1 MQFQDYLRT
10 LRRGW
15 RLIAA
20 SVGVCLLLGG
30 LIIVQSEPTY
40 AATAELFVAPG
51 SGPSTAELVQ
61 GSAFFEDRVKTYA
74 LIVDSA
80 VVLEP
85 VVEELGLDES
95 ARSLASRVSATAPV
109 ETVLLQIRVT
119 DTDPERAAAVA
130 NAAATRFQ
138 TVATELETV
147 EGSDDEPVVRVT
159 VVQPATV
166 PTVPISPNKRLILVL
181 ATMIG
186 LAIGF
191 AIAVVP

>member
-30 LIIVQSEPTY
+30 LIIVVSEPTY
-40 AATAELFVAPG
+40 EATAELFVAPG

-95 ARSLASRVSATAPV
+95 ARSLAERVSATAPV
-109 ETVLLQIRVT
+109 ETVLLRLRVT
-119 DTDPERAAAVA
+119 DTDPEQAAAVA
-130 NAAATRFQ
+130 HAAATRFQ
-138 TVATELETV
+138 TLATALETV
-147 EGSDDEPVVRVT
+147 
-159 VVQPATV
+159 
-166 PTVPISPNKRLILVL
+166 
-181 ATMIG
+181 
-186 LAIGF
+186 
-191 AIAVVP
+191 

>member
-1 MQFQDYLRT
+1 M
-10 LRRGW
+10 
-15 RLIAA
+15 
-20 SVGVCLLLGG
+20 
-30 LIIVQSEPTY
+30 
-40 AATAELFVAPG
+40 
-51 SGPSTAELVQ
+51 Q

-95 ARSLASRVSATAPV
+95 ARSLADRVSATAPV
-109 ETVLLQIRVT
+109 ETVLLRIRVT
-119 DTDPERAAAVA
+119 DTDPEQAAAVA
-130 NAAATRFQ
+130 NAAAKRFQ

-147 EGSDDEPVVRVT
+147 EGSDEDPVVRVT
-159 VVQPATV
+159 IVQPATV

-186 LAIGF
+186 LADR
-191 AIAVVP
+191 VRDRRVP